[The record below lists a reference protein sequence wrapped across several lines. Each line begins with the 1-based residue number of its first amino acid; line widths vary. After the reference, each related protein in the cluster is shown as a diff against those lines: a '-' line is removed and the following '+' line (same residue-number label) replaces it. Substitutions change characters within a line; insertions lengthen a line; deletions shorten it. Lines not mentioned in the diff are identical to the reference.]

1 MNSLL
6 SPRRQWRWWFVP
18 LLCWLAM
25 FVDGYEIFIYGATL
39 PDIIG
44 AAQWGV
50 TTRSAAAVGS
60 ISLVGVL
67 VGAFV
72 AGTLTDI
79 LGRRKLYLLS
89 LTLFSAAA
97 LGCAVAPNFGVFGA
111 WRFVAGLG
119 IGGIAPTVVAIAAE
133 FAKPGYRS
141 RAVGFVMTAP
151 AVGGLA
157 ASFCALGLLEHTGFR
172 PIYALGA
179 LPLLTLVP
187 VALLW
192 LPESAVFL
200 RARGRGAEADAVTAR
215 FGLPNS
221 AVEQADPSA
230 RSSAG
235 SFPAGQLFENRDRWV
250 TPGLWLM
257 MFLIMML
264 VYGVTTW
271 LPQLMVQAGF
281 SLDAALAFFVL
292 FSAATVV
299 GTVLGAVVADSVGPK
314 PVVVAGLLC
323 SVIGYAVMALGSG
336 VWLTIGIGIAG
347 MGAGGAYGIIYDH
360 IAAHYPV
367 QIRATGLGWASG
379 FGRFGA
385 IIGPPY
391 GGVFVALGGGN
402 VAMAAWA
409 LALPGL
415 LGAVLMS
422 RLPRSVDSSVV
433 IEPSVPH

>member
-1 MNSLL
+1 
-6 SPRRQWRWWFVP
+6 
-18 LLCWLAM
+18 M
-25 FVDGYEIFIYGATL
+25 FVDGYEVFIYGATL
-39 PDIIG
+39 PDILG
-44 AAQWGV
+44 KESWGV
-50 TTRSAAAVGS
+50 TTGSAALVGS
-60 ISLVGVL
+60 VSLVGVL

-97 LGCAVAPNFGVFGA
+97 LGCALAPNFGVFGA
-111 WRFVAGLG
+111 WRFLAGLG

-141 RAVGFVMTAP
+141 RVVGFVMTAP

-157 ASFCALGLLEHTGFR
+157 ASFCALWLLDYAGFR

-187 VALLW
+187 AAVLW
-192 LPESAVFL
+192 LPESPVFL
-200 RARGRGAEADAVTAR
+200 RVRGRIADADAVAAEFGVETAV
-215 FGLPNS
+215 
-221 AVEQADPSA
+221 AVEAGAVPSTPE
-230 RSSAG
+230 RK
-235 SFPAGQLFENRDRWV
+235 FPAGQLFEGRDRWV
-250 TPGLWLM
+250 TPGLWFM

-281 SLDAALAFFVL
+281 SLDAALAFFVF
-292 FSAATVV
+292 FSGTTVV
-299 GTVLGAVVADSVGPK
+299 GTVLGAVVADAVGPK
-314 PVVVAGLLC
+314 FVVVVGLVAGVL
-323 SVIGYAVMALGSG
+323 GYVFMALGSEL
-336 VWLTIGIGIAG
+336 WLTVGIGIAG
-347 MGAGGAYGIIYDH
+347 IGAGGAYGIIYDH

-367 QIRATGLGWASG
+367 RIRATGIGWASG

-385 IIGPPY
+385 ILGPPY

-422 RLPRSVDSSVV
+422 RLPRTADSHPTVELSR
-433 IEPSVPH
+433 SN